1 MTSALSANIWLIAAG
16 WLSLAASALHIAC
29 IFGGGPWYRAL
40 GAGEGMARLAERGDW
55 RPAVIT
61 AGIAL
66 VLLVWAAYA
75 FAGAGM
81 MRRLPLQRLALVA
94 ISAVLLLRGSV
105 MFYPSAFRRPD
116 LSEEFILWSSVI
128 VFAFG
133 VTFAVGTWRAW
144 NSLSGEL

>member
-1 MTSALSANIWLIAAG
+1 MTSPFPANIWLIAAG
-16 WLSLAASALHIAC
+16 WLSLAAAGLHVAC
-29 IFGGGPWYRAL
+29 IIGGGPWYRAL
-40 GAGEGMARLAERGDW
+40 GAGQAMARLAERGDW
-55 RPAVIT
+55 RPVLIT

-66 VLLVWAAYA
+66 VLAVWAAYA
-75 FAGAGM
+75 FAGAGII
-81 MRRLPLQRLALVA
+81 RLLPLQRIALVA

-105 MFYPSAFRRPD
+105 MFYPAAFRRPD
-116 LSEEFILWSSVI
+116 LSEGFILWSSVI